1 MVQNYETN
9 RASLDAMDQAAAIE
23 PEVAAVRLASIRETI
38 AVMAESIRRWYGD
51 DEDDARIRAALLLA
65 QMDRFLRAVDRP
77 RAAVRAGARGCDA
90 GRSVASVLAP
100 RGRSRSR
107 TVATARQLAW
117 SLDSTYSAVRRAQ
130 RKPSTA
136 RQERPLGATAAIAG
150 LGITDMGKVYGR
162 TATDF
167 AADALA
173 LALDDA
179 GLEAADVDGLLVN
192 ANHSGEMAPTLQFS
206 LGLTDL
212 TLVSAMSAFGST
224 AGAMLQ
230 YAAQAIQSGQATV
243 VACVYAD
250 APLTEGGS
258 ISQSAYGGSA
268 RPPRASPGCA
278 GLRRLRPRQL
288 DVRAGAAAAHAPV
301 RHHPRPAR
309 DDRGRAARVGAEEP
323 ARPDA
328 HADDDRG
335 LPRVALGRRAAA
347 PLRLLPGVERRR
359 RGDRHVRR
367 ARARPAPA
375 AGVPARLR
383 PGAPG
388 DPARSGREPAIHTG
402 AARSGELA
410 LRQAGIELDDVDV
423 LELYD
428 CYTYTVLVTL
438 EDYGFCA
445 KGEGGAF
452 VADGRLGPG
461 GVLPCNTGGGQLS
474 SYYMWGFTPLSEG
487 VIQARGHGGERQV
500 EEHDHVLVSGN
511 GGALNFHST
520 TILSPYDA

>member
-1 MVQNYETN
+1 M
-9 RASLDAMDQAAAIE
+9 
-23 PEVAAVRLASIRETI
+23 
-38 AVMAESIRRWYGD
+38 
-51 DEDDARIRAALLLA
+51 
-65 QMDRFLRAVDRP
+65 
-77 RAAVRAGARGCDA
+77 
-90 GRSVASVLAP
+90 
-100 RGRSRSR
+100 
-107 TVATARQLAW
+107 
-117 SLDSTYSAVRRAQ
+117 
-130 RKPSTA
+130 
-136 RQERPLGATAAIAG
+136 GATAAIAG

-167 AADALA
+167 AADALG

-192 ANHSGEMAPTLQFS
+192 ANHSDEMAPTLQFS

-212 TLVSAMSAFGST
+212 TLVGAMSAFGST

-230 YAAQAIQSGQATV
+230 YAAQAIQSGQANV

-250 APLTEGGS
+250 APLTPGGS
-258 ISQSAYGGSA
+258 ISRSAYGGKRGA
-268 RPPRASPGCA
+268 APGFA
-278 GLRRLRPRQL
+278 GLRLAYGDFGPANSMYALALQRHMHLFGTTHDQLGTIAVGQREWALKNPRAQMREPMTIA
-288 DVRAGAAAAHAPV
+288 DYHASRWVVEPLHLYDCCLV
-301 RHHPRPAR
+301 SNGGVAVIVTSAERAR
-309 DDRGRAARVGAEEP
+309 DLRQPPAYLRGFGQC
-323 ARPDA
+323 
-328 HADDDRG
+328 
-335 LPRVALGRRAAA
+335 
-347 PLRLLPGVERRR
+347 
-359 RGDRHVRR
+359 
-367 ARARPAPA
+367 
-375 AGVPARLR
+375 
-383 PGAPG
+383 APG

-402 AARSGELA
+402 ATRSGELA
-410 LRQAGIELDDVDV
+410 LRQAGIELADVDV

-500 EEHDHVLVSGN
+500 EDHDHVLVSGN

-520 TILSPYDA
+520 TILSPHDA